1 MAATSHPGIRF
12 YDITTLPKV
21 GDAMTKV
28 TLDVSDEDGDG
39 KLEVGDKI
47 GGNAITKIT
56 PVQRFKVNPTG
67 GGEQVDYGG
76 NEEDEFGLEIEVN
89 DNGTTKTYF
98 IPSGMMNEEL
108 VAGTFVSK
116 STGTNV
122 IPGNKIPTTSEKG
135 VKFHTYYASNLTI
148 ANLLCFFPGTLIST
162 PAGERRIEELVPGDS
177 VLTADGRAVATKWI
191 SRQTVSTRFG
201 PAERLMPVRFA
212 AGSLGGGLPHSDLT
226 VTADHAV
233 LLDGVLCEAGA
244 LVNETTIT
252 WVSLS
257 ELGEGYTVYHLEA
270 DAHEVVLANGAPAE
284 TFVDNASRSA
294 FDNYAEHE
302 ALYGANPPEMEEL
315 PYPRAAN
322 ARHLPSRIRDSLGMD
337 GSASDKVA

>member
-1 MAATSHPGIRF
+1 MAATTYTGIRF
-12 YDITTLPKV
+12 YDITMQPSV
-21 GDAMTKV
+21 GGNLTKV
-28 TLDVSDEDGDG
+28 TLNVTDEDGDG

-76 NEEDEFGLEIEVN
+76 TSEEEFGLEFEVN

-98 IPSGMMNEEL
+98 IPSGMMNAEL
-108 VAGTFVSK
+108 VSGTFVSK

-122 IPGNKIPTTSEKG
+122 IPGNRIPATSEKG
-135 VKFHTYYASNLTI
+135 TKFHAYYSANVTI
-148 ANLLCFFPGTLIST
+148 SNLLCFFPGTLIAT
-162 PAGERRIEELVPGDS
+162 PSGERRIEELVPGDN
-177 VLTADGRAVATKWI
+177 VMTGDGRVVATKWAC
-191 SRQTVSTRFG
+191 RQTVSTRFG

-244 LVNETTIT
+244 LVNGTTIT
-252 WVSLS
+252 QVPLS
-257 ELGEGYTVYHLEA
+257 DFGEGYTVYHLET

-322 ARHLPSRIRDSLGMD
+322 PRQLPRRIKDSLGIG
-337 GSASDKVA
+337 GSASDKIA

>member
-1 MAATSHPGIRF
+1 MAAITHTGIRF
-12 YDITTLPKV
+12 YDITTLPSV
-21 GDAMTKV
+21 GGAMTKV

-47 GGNAITKIT
+47 GGNAITKIQ
-56 PVQRFKVNPTG
+56 PIQRFKVNPADG
-67 GGEQVDYGG
+67 SAQVDYGG
-76 NEEDEFGLEIEVN
+76 AIAKDYGLEIEVD

-98 IPSGMMNEEL
+98 IPSDMKNAEL
-108 VAGTFVSK
+108 VDGTFVERFTGSGIP
-116 STGTNV
+116 STALT
-122 IPGNKIPTTSEKG
+122 
-135 VKFHTYYASNLTI
+135 KFYNYYAHNITI
-148 ANLLCFFPGTLIST
+148 ANLLCFFPGTLIAT
-162 PAGERRIEELVPGDS
+162 PAGERMIEELVPGDS
-177 VLTADGRAVATKWI
+177 ILTGDGRAIATKWVC
-191 SRQTVSTRFG
+191 RQTVSTRFG

-226 VTADHAV
+226 VTADHAM

-244 LVNETTIT
+244 LVNGTTISR
-252 WVSLS
+252 VPLS
-257 ELGEGYTVYHLEA
+257 EFGEGYTVYHLEA

-284 TFVDNASRSA
+284 TFVDNASRTA

-322 ARHLPSRIRDSLGMD
+322 ARHLPSRIKDRLGMD
-337 GSASDKVA
+337 GSAKTDKVA

>member
-1 MAATSHPGIRF
+1 MAAKNHPGIRF

-47 GGNAITKIT
+47 GGNAITKIQ
-56 PVQRFKVNPTG
+56 PIQRFKVNPTDG
-67 GGEQVDYGG
+67 SEQVDYGG
-76 NEEDEFGLEIEVN
+76 STTGTFGLEIEVN

-98 IPSGMMNEEL
+98 IPSGGMNAEL
-108 VAGTFVSK
+108 VDGTFVERF
-116 STGTNV
+116 TRATVTN
-122 IPGNKIPTTSEKG
+122 TSNAS
-135 VKFHTYYASNLTI
+135 KFHHYYASNI
-148 ANLLCFFPGTLIST
+148 IISNLLCFFPGTLIAT
-162 PAGERRIEELVPGDS
+162 PAGERRIDELVPGER
-177 VLTADGRAVATKWI
+177 VLTADGREVAAKWI
-191 SRQTVSTRFG
+191 CRQTVSTRFG

-212 AGSLGGGLPHSDLT
+212 AGSLAGGMPHSDLT
-226 VTADHAV
+226 ITADHAV

-244 LVNETTIT
+244 LVNGTTIT
-252 WVSLS
+252 RIPLTQF
-257 ELGEGYTVYHLEA
+257 GEGYTVYHLEA
-270 DAHEVVLANGAPAE
+270 DTHEVVLANGAPAE

-315 PYPRAAN
+315 PYPRASN
-322 ARHLPSRIRDSLGMD
+322 VRHLPASIKNRLGI
-337 GSASDKVA
+337 GIEEETGKIA